1 MTLEERKKKFM
12 EEYKKLILEYGFDMV
27 AYLKI
32 DELGIR
38 PSIIVVELP
47 ASVLNKTE

>member
-12 EEYKKLILEYGFDMV
+12 EEYKKLVLEYGLDMV
-27 AYLKI
+27 PYLKI
-32 DELGIR
+32 DQLGIK

-47 ASVLNKTE
+47 ESVLNKD